1 MGGSPKIS
9 GGMTYAEQQK
19 LMQEEREF
27 QKQQEA
33 ERRAYAEQE
42 EAKRIAR
49 EEAER
54 ARIKAEEE
62 ARLAEIAASEEKAAK
77 EAAYL
82 GQQESEASSATA
94 TGATTK
100 LFDFYSALYSG
111 MGNRPQ

>member
-1 MGGSPKIS
+1 MGGAPKIS
-9 GGMTYAEQQK
+9 GGMTFEEQQK
-19 LMQEEREF
+19 LLKEEREF
-27 QKQQEA
+27 QKQQED
-33 ERRAYAEQE
+33 ERRAAAEKA
-42 EAKRIAR
+42 EADRIAK

-82 GQQESEASSATA
+82 GQQESESTATT
-94 TGATTK
+94 TGATAK
-100 LFDFYSALYSG
+100 LFDFYSSLYSG

>member
-27 QKQQEA
+27 QKQQEL
-33 ERRAYAEQE
+33 ERRAYAEEQ
-42 EAKRIAR
+42 EAKRIAK
-49 EEAER
+49 EEEER

-62 ARLAEIAASEEKAAK
+62 ARLAQIAASEEKAAK
-77 EAAYL
+77 EAAFL
-82 GQQESEASSATA
+82 GQQESESTATS

>member
-54 ARIKAEEE
+54 ARIKSEEE

>member
-1 MGGSPKIS
+1 MGGAPRIS
-9 GGMTYAEQQK
+9 GGMTFAEQQK
-19 LMQEEREF
+19 LLQEERTF
-27 QKQQEA
+27 QKQQED
-33 ERRAYAEQE
+33 ERRAAAEKA
-42 EAKRIAR
+42 EADRIAR

-62 ARLAEIAASEEKAAK
+62 ARLAGIAASEEKAAK

>member
-1 MGGSPKIS
+1 MGGGPKIS
-9 GGMTYAEQQK
+9 GGMTFAEQQK
-19 LMQEEREF
+19 LMQEERDF

-33 ERRAYAEQE
+33 ERRAAAEKA
-42 EAKRIAR
+42 EADRIAR

-62 ARLAEIAASEEKAAK
+62 ARLAAIASAEEKAAK

-82 GQQESEASSATA
+82 GQQESEASSATS